1 MSLTFRS
8 PAEATD
14 TASTS
19 LPSSASSTVK
29 VRVTTELCL
38 APSWEVAN
46 ALIVTCAF
54 ATEAL
59 SITIMAHV
67 NLSPKE
73 MYTWMQYRARGHY
86 ALNNP
91 Y

>member
-8 PAEATD
+8 PAEVTD
-14 TASTS
+14 TASTP

-46 ALIVTCAF
+46 ALIVTYAF

-59 SITIMAHV
+59 SIMAHV
-67 NLSPKE
+67 NLLPKE